1 MSLPA
6 ASARWANLRR
16 LTEALAVH
24 VAAQWQARGALAWC
38 LWPLSQV
45 FGGVAA
51 LRRVA
56 YARGWLAS
64 HRLPVPVVV
73 VGNLTVGG
81 TGKTPTVIALAA
93 ALREA
98 GFTPG
103 VLSRGYG
110 ARLTEPREVGEQTAA
125 HEVGDEPLL
134 IARRS
139 GVPVWVCPDR
149 VRAGRALLAAH
160 PACDVLV
167 CDDGLQHYALQRDVE
182 IAVFDRRLAGNG
194 FLLPAGPLREPL
206 TRPRDA
212 NLINSSQR
220 ADMPDWPDTF
230 LLTLQLDLAWCVS
243 QPTLQRPLDHF
254 SGRRVLAA
262 AGIGVPE
269 RFFAALRAAGL
280 SIDTLSLPDHY
291 DFARNP
297 FDGVTAD
304 TILITEKDAVKCLT
318 WRDPRLW
325 AVRAH
330 ATLDARFVSLVV
342 EKLRGHP
349 IA

>member
-1 MSLPA
+1 MSRPA
-6 ASARWANLRR
+6 SRTRCASLRHLADR
-16 LTEALAVH
+16 LAGR
-24 VAAQWQARGALAWC
+24 VAAQWQTRGALAWC
-38 LWPLSQV
+38 LWPLSKV
-45 FGGVAA
+45 FGGIAA
-51 LRRVA
+51 LRRMA
-56 YARGWLAS
+56 YGRGWLTS

-73 VGNLTVGG
+73 IGNLTVGG
-81 TGKTPTVIALAA
+81 TGKTPTVIAMVA

-110 ARLTEPREVGEQTAA
+110 VRLTEPREVGEKTAA
-125 HEVGDEPLL
+125 AEVGDEPLL

-139 GVPVWVCPDR
+139 QAPVWVCPDR
-149 VRAGRALLAAH
+149 VAAGKALLVAH
-160 PACDVLV
+160 PDCDVLV

-212 NLINSSQR
+212 NLINSSHCD
-220 ADMPDWPDTF
+220 DMPDWPDTF
-230 LLTLQLDLAWCVS
+230 QLTLQLDVAWCVS
-243 QPTLQRPLDHF
+243 QPGLQRPLDHF

-280 SIDTLSLPDHY
+280 SIDTLPLPDHY

-325 AVRAH
+325 AVRAQ
-330 ATLDARFVSLVV
+330 ATLDARFISLVV

-349 IA
+349 TA